1 MVKIFR
7 VLPNETSKIN
17 EVNEFI
23 AGKYPVV
30 SAIYM
35 PECGHCK
42 DLIPKWNA
50 ASQQIQDGY
59 KGNAVIA
66 LVHMDSLNSLQLPKD
81 KIQGYPHIMS
91 YHGNREH
98 EYHGERSKQNL
109 LDFMIKNGK
118 LTPNIRGGARKKRR
132 SRRTITKR
140 GKKTRRNKKTKR
152 KKTRRKRC

>member
-1 MVKIFR
+1 
-7 VLPNETSKIN
+7 
-17 EVNEFI
+17 
-23 AGKYPVV
+23 
-30 SAIYM
+30 
-35 PECGHCK
+35 
-42 DLIPKWNA
+42 
-50 ASQQIQDGY
+50 
-59 KGNAVIA
+59 
-66 LVHMDSLNSLQLPKD
+66 
-81 KIQGYPHIMS
+81 MS